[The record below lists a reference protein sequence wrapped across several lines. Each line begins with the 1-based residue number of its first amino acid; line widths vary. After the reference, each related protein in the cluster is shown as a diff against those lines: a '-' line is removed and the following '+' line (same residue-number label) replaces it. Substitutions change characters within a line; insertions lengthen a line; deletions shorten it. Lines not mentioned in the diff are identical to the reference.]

1 MSVARLVPRSSDVRC
16 DQTSDRGR
24 SLPRPKPSRAAQA
37 TGPGQARNTT
47 GTRDYRRP
55 PGGSAYR
62 PGTDHKDYRV
72 PDLVFSAD
80 EQGRVHAAT
89 IDARFRTLP
98 GLLLRVESAGE
109 ARDS

>member
-1 MSVARLVPRSSDVRC
+1 
-16 DQTSDRGR
+16 
-24 SLPRPKPSRAAQA
+24 
-37 TGPGQARNTT
+37 
-47 GTRDYRRP
+47 
-55 PGGSAYR
+55 
-62 PGTDHKDYRV
+62 V